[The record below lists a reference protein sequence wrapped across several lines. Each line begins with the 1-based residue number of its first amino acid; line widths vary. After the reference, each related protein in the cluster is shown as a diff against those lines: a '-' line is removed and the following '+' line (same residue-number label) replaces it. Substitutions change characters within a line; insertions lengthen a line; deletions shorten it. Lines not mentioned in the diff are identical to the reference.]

1 MEQKDGRKN
10 MLALPYPDVRF
21 VAAAHATEPASQQT
35 EKEREKKSRWEL
47 VIAAAVLSLAASL
60 TD

>member
-1 MEQKDGRKN
+1 LEQKDGRKN

-35 EKEREKKSRWEL
+35 EK
-47 VIAAAVLSLAASL
+47 
-60 TD
+60 D